1 MTEFKTVCLSL
12 DETNK
17 KIVYL
22 LNSNVYKVLLKARLY
37 A

>member
-1 MTEFKTVCLSL
+1 MPEFKTVYLSL

-17 KIVYL
+17 KMVYL
-22 LNSNVYKVLLKARLY
+22 LNSNVYKVLLKAGLY